1 MNYVGVS
8 IIPRSGIC
16 SILLFTV
23 FRCRR
28 TVLPSSECLC
38 TTVFE
43 CSGYVATTP
52 VEGAT
57 DFVFTINKCSNWF
70 GGESHYT
77 IRWSLP
83 VLRFLQYCSP
93 YRLSRVR
100 LVGPGQ
106 IQYDSGQLNGI

>member
-8 IIPRSGIC
+8 ITPRSGIC

-70 GGESHYT
+70 GQRSYSYAK
-77 IRWSLP
+77 IFVSARSLRDLNEVTP
-83 VLRFLQYCSP
+83 PGGR
-93 YRLSRVR
+93 RSRK
-100 LVGPGQ
+100 Q
-106 IQYDSGQLNGI
+106 